1 MSMLKVDGVV
11 LPTPSGYVPSLEEIS
26 KAERNANGTMIKEV
40 IAYKAKLEVTWK
52 MLQQTEM
59 TKLMNVKKKNFFHLE
74 YIDLETGRPKTGTF
88 YAGTPTANAMNF
100 KNGRVDKWLDVKMN
114 FIER

>member
-1 MSMLKVDGVV
+1 MTMLKVDGVV
-11 LPTPSGYVPSLEEIS
+11 LPIPSGYIPSLEEIS

-40 IAYKAKLEVTWK
+40 IAYKSKLEVTWK
-52 MLQQTEM
+52 MLKQSEM
-59 TKLMNVKKKNFFHLE
+59 TKLMNVKKKNFFQLE
-74 YIDLETGRPKTGTF
+74 YIDLETGSHRTGTF
-88 YAGTPTANAMNF
+88 YAGTPSANAMDF